1 MNGHMGPREPTIA
14 TLVWMDDPGERQA
27 CKGRAGR
34 VPACVCGR
42 RVSVCVQYRSALRL
56 NLFVRSSC
64 SYASALPSL
73 TRWMVCAAER
83 FLPSIPSVIHLDRST
98 LGLLVPFRSS
108 FDRWRGPDPSDNR
121 SIGNDGWKGCGLVPA
136 TPMPSHLFPIVCL
149 SFFLLMGW
157 SSFWFLPSMGSPTVS
172 LSGGEGT
179 W

>member
-1 MNGHMGPREPTIA
+1 MGPREPTIA

-83 FLPSIPSVIHLDRST
+83 FLRFPPSSISIDRRWVCWFRFVPPSIGGEDPIHPTTVRSET
-98 LGLLVPFRSS
+98 TDG
-108 FDRWRGPDPSDNR
+108 RGVVWFLRHQCHRTCSQ
-121 SIGNDGWKGCGLVPA
+121 SCV
-136 TPMPSHLFPIVCL
+136 FL
-149 SFFLLMGW
+149 SFF
-157 SSFWFLPSMGSPTVS
+157 
-172 LSGGEGT
+172 
-179 W
+179 